1 VIIVSLISTLQ
12 LLEQRGEEVRKI
24 IEEEINCSKLW
35 SHINLQDSLGLI
47 DEAAALVASDA
58 LSGTIPITRDSNAP
72 TLVFKEPMGVILG
85 IAPWNAP
92 LILGFRAVVA
102 PIAAGN
108 TAILKVM
115 VSIFVKFSR

>member
-1 VIIVSLISTLQ
+1 V
-12 LLEQRGEEVRKI
+12 RGDDVREI

-47 DEAAALVASDA
+47 DEAAALVTSDA
-58 LSGTIPITRDSNAP
+58 LSGTIPITRNHNAP
-72 TLVFKEPMGVILG
+72 ALVFKEPMGVILG

-108 TAILKVM
+108 TAILKVTNLSCASFQSL
-115 VSIFVKFSR
+115 VSDIQN